1 MKTIQIL
8 GSGCAKCQKLAE
20 AAEAAARD
28 LGVEYRLE
36 KITDI
41 KRFVEFGVMIT
52 PAMAVNGELAVS
64 GKIPTH
70 EELKQAIA
78 SSPPD

>member
-8 GSGCAKCQKLAE
+8 GTGCAKCHKLAE

-28 LGVEYRLE
+28 LGVEYQLE
-36 KITDI
+36 SVTDI
-41 KRFVEFGVMIT
+41 RRFAEFGVMMT
-52 PAMAVNGELAVS
+52 PALAVDGELMAS

-70 EELKQAIA
+70 EELKEMLQ
-78 SSPPD
+78 S

>member
-8 GSGCAKCQKLAE
+8 GSGCAKCQKLAD

-28 LGVEYRLE
+28 LGVDYRLE

-41 KRFVEFGVMIT
+41 KRFVEFGVMMT
-52 PAMAVNGELAVS
+52 PAMVVDGELKVS
-64 GKIPTH
+64 GKIPTD
-70 EELKQAIA
+70 QALRQMLQ
-78 SSPPD
+78 